1 MMHQWRPG
9 LSGLFLLAMLA
20 GCGGGGDS
28 GGSGS
33 NSNNI
38 VPVAQ
43 IAQQC
48 APDNIYRN
56 EASSATTTG
65 SLSTEKSWIHSYIDY
80 AYLWYD
86 QVPSVDPTATAYS
99 GSMSQYDSLGVP
111 LPLSN
116 YFYALNTTAK
126 TASGA
131 ALDRF
136 SFAYPTYDWNQL
148 SQSGI
153 TAGYGIEWARI
164 ASSTL
169 PRKWRVQMVQPGS
182 PAAVAGVR
190 RGDSLYTVDG
200 ADFVYGNTTAIID
213 ALNNGL
219 FPAASTS
226 HTLVFTR
233 TASANV
239 AASMTASTSVT
250 IDPVPVATVL
260 TDGALKVGYL
270 HFTDHLASSE
280 TKLIAA
286 ISDFK
291 TQNVTELVLDLRY
304 NGGGYLYLSS
314 ELAYMIAGTSQ
325 TSGKTF
331 EKLTYN
337 GKRTADNAQTPTP
350 FYSTSCNLDANYN
363 CVNQQP
369 LPTLNLGRV
378 FIIVQGDTC
387 SASESIINSLK
398 GIDVDV
404 VLIGGTTCGKPYGFT
419 AHDNC
424 GVSYFPIEFKGQNAK
439 GFGDYADG
447 FTPVTANAT
456 NSKLLG
462 CPTTDDLDHAL
473 GDASERMLATA
484 LQRLSDGTCLAAPA
498 GGTSAGQGG
507 LSLKRQV
514 APPAGELARVLS
526 RQSRVLLP
534 PKSGR

>member
-1 MMHQWRPG
+1 MMLQWRPQAA
-9 LSGLFLLAMLA
+9 GLFMLALLA
-20 GCGGGGDS
+20 GCGGGGGDS
-28 GGSGS
+28 GGSS
-33 NSNNI
+33 NSI
-38 VPVAQ
+38 TPEAQ
-43 IAQQC
+43 LAQQC
-48 APDNIYRN
+48 APDNVYRTD
-56 EASSATTTG
+56 ASSATTTG
-65 SLSTEKSWIHSYIDY
+65 SLTIEKSWIRSYFDS

-86 QVPSVDPTATAYS
+86 QVPTVDASAAAYS
-99 GSMSQYDSLGVP
+99 GSMTSFDSLGVP

-116 YFYALNTTAK
+116 YFDALRTVAT

-131 ALDRF
+131 AQDRF

-164 ASSTL
+164 ASNTL
-169 PRKWRVQMVQPGS
+169 PRKWRVQLVQPGS
-182 PAAVAGVR
+182 PAATAGIQ
-190 RGDSLYTVDG
+190 RGDSLLTVDG
-200 ADFVYGNTTAIID
+200 ADFVNGNTTAVID

-219 FPAASTS
+219 FPAANAP

-233 TASANV
+233 TASPNV
-239 AASMTASTSVT
+239 TASMTASTSVT
-250 IDPVPVATVL
+250 IEPVPVAIVL
-260 TDGALKVGYL
+260 ADGATKVGYL

-286 ISDFK
+286 INNFK
-291 TQNVTELVLDLRY
+291 TQGVTELVLDLRY

-314 ELAYMIAGTSQ
+314 ELAYMIAGASK

-337 GKRTADNAQTPTP
+337 GKRTTDNARAPTP
-350 FYSTSCNLDANYN
+350 FYSTSCYLDANYN
-363 CVNQQP
+363 CANQQP
-369 LPTLNLGRV
+369 LPTLDLGRV
-378 FIIVQGDTC
+378 FIIAQGDTC

-424 GVSYFPIEFKGQNAK
+424 GVSYFPIEFKGENAK

-447 FTPVTANAT
+447 FTPVTVTANAT
-456 NSKLLG
+456 NANLPG

-473 GDASERMLATA
+473 GNASEHMLATA
-484 LQRLSDGTCLAAPA
+484 LQRLRDGSCLPALA
-498 GGTSAGQGG
+498 GGTSMGQGG